1 MQKEGE
7 RAPRR
12 TPEPDAWNTE
22 VTRAPDTETGANQDG
37 PAALWPSR
45 PGPAGRPCRLRAS
58 RASPSTMTTPQ
69 DIIRPD
75 VLAMTSYPVPDAAGF
90 VKLDAMENPYSL
102 PAGLAA
108 QLGEHLAGVALNRY
122 PAPRPE
128 ALMAKLKT
136 AMGVPPECDVLLGNG
151 SDEIISMIT
160 TACAKPGAKVLAPVP
175 GFVMYAMAAKFA
187 QLEFVG
193 VPLKADFALDTE
205 AMLAAVAAHK
215 PAVIWLAYP
224 NNPTGTLFADADI
237 ERIIEAAGAVGG
249 LVVIDEA
256 YQPFAQASWMPRAG
270 AFDNVVVMRTMSK
283 LGLAGIRLGYL
294 AGRTAWL
301 NEFDKVRPPYNVN
314 VLTQAAADFL
324 LDHIDVLD
332 AQAAQLRADRA
343 LLAAAVAKLPGAE
356 VFESAGNFLLVRVP
370 DASAVFDTLLTA
382 RVLIKNV
389 SKMHPLLT
397 NCVRLTVGTPDENA
411 QLLAALKLVLK

>member
-1 MQKEGE
+1 
-7 RAPRR
+7 
-12 TPEPDAWNTE
+12 
-22 VTRAPDTETGANQDG
+22 
-37 PAALWPSR
+37 
-45 PGPAGRPCRLRAS
+45 
-58 RASPSTMTTPQ
+58 MTTPL

-75 VLAMTSYPVPDAAGF
+75 VLAMTSYPVPDATGF
-90 VKLDAMENPYSL
+90 VKLDAMENPYTL
-102 PAGLAA
+102 PAALAA

-128 ALMAKLKT
+128 ALMAKLKA
-136 AMGVPPECDVLLGNG
+136 AMHVPPGCDVLLGNG

-160 TACAKPGAKVLAPVP
+160 MACAKPGAKVLAPLP
-175 GFVMYAMAAKFA
+175 GFVMYAMSAKFA
-187 QLEFVG
+187 QVEFVG
-193 VPLKADFALDTE
+193 VPLKADFTLDCE
-205 AMLAAVAAHK
+205 AMLAAVAEHR

-237 ERIIEAAGAVGG
+237 ERIVEAADAAGG

-256 YQPFAQASWMPRAG
+256 YQPFAQSSWMSRAG
-270 AFDNVVVMRTMSK
+270 AFDNMVVMRTMSK

-343 LLAAAVAKLPGAE
+343 QLAADVAKLPGAE

-382 RVLIKNV
+382 RVLVKNV
-389 SKMHPLLT
+389 SKMHPLLA

-411 QLLAALKLVLK
+411 RLLAALKLVLK